1 MENKPLLASHN
12 ERKWAWVYDLL
23 LIVVL
28 LAGAYFRLLGMDWDE
43 DQHPHP
49 DERFLTMVETSLQ
62 VKKCADPNI
71 SVDVC
76 PPDQIRWLGLSDYF
90 NTATSP
96 LNPHNRGFSYFV
108 YGTLPIIIV
117 RYVAEWVGQTGY
129 DQVNL
134 VGRAL
139 SALADLGSIFFLYLL
154 VDRLYGQ
161 RVALL
166 AAAFSS
172 LAVLQIQQSHYFTV
186 DTFTNFFMFLAI
198 YFAVEIAFGG
208 WRMADGGWQIADSRW
223 QLADSR
229 WQIANGASPST
240 LHTSRFTYHVS
251 RITRDPLTWLSL
263 GFGLA
268 LGMAVAS
275 KLNAAVLAIVLPAAF
290 ALRYFKANR
299 QQETEEPASPAT
311 RHSSFVT
318 RHSSLVTRHL
328 SLERV
333 IIFLIIGALA
343 SIIAF
348 RLFQPYAFSGPG
360 FFGVTPNEKWIANIK
375 EQRTQASGDAD
386 VPFALQWARRSHLF
400 SFENLTVWGLGLPLG
415 ILAWAGF
422 LWMGWRI
429 LKGEWRQHALL
440 WGWTALYFLWQSLQ
454 FNPTMRYQLPIYPLL
469 AMMAAWVIFRLAGW
483 KVGRLAGWK
492 VGKLEGSNLK
502 TCKRANLPT
511 ILSTII
517 GVVILLLT
525 TCWAFAFTRIYTRT
539 ETRLAASRWIFQN
552 VPGPINLRIQTADG
566 SAYQQPLPFPYAYS
580 LQDGAPYSSG
590 FTAQADGILSQ
601 VYLPHLVVSSPA
613 QTANLLLI
621 IRQALEDSRPL

>member
-1 MENKPLLASHN
+1 
-12 ERKWAWVYDLL
+12 
-23 LIVVL
+23 
-28 LAGAYFRLLGMDWDE
+28 
-43 DQHPHP
+43 
-49 DERFLTMVETSLQ
+49 
-62 VKKCADPNI
+62 
-71 SVDVC
+71 
-76 PPDQIRWLGLSDYF
+76 
-90 NTATSP
+90 
-96 LNPHNRGFSYFV
+96 
-108 YGTLPIIIV
+108 
-117 RYVAEWVGQTGY
+117 
-129 DQVNL
+129 
-134 VGRAL
+134 
-139 SALADLGSIFFLYLL
+139 
-154 VDRLYGQ
+154 
-161 RVALL
+161 
-166 AAAFSS
+166 
-172 LAVLQIQQSHYFTV
+172 LQIQQSHYFTV

-290 ALRYFKANR
+290 ALRYFRANR
-299 QQETEEPASPAT
+299 RQETEEPASL
-311 RHSSFVT
+311 VT
-318 RHSSLVTRHL
+318 RHSSLVTRP
-328 SLERV
+328 SLER
-333 IIFLIIGALA
+333 IIILLVIGALA
-343 SIIAF
+343 SLLAF

-483 KVGRLAGWK
+483 KVGRLADWK

-511 ILSTII
+511 ILSIILGVIILILTI
-517 GVVILLLT
+517 L
-525 TCWAFAFTRIYTRT
+525 WAFAFTRIYTRT
-539 ETRLAASRWIFQN
+539 RRASRLHAGFFKTS
-552 VPGPINLRIQTADG
+552 PGRSTCA
-566 SAYQQPLPFPYAYS
+566 
-580 LQDGAPYSSG
+580 
-590 FTAQADGILSQ
+590 
-601 VYLPHLVVSSPA
+601 
-613 QTANLLLI
+613 
-621 IRQALEDSRPL
+621 SRPRTGVPTSSRCPSRMPTAFKTARPIVPALPPRPTAS